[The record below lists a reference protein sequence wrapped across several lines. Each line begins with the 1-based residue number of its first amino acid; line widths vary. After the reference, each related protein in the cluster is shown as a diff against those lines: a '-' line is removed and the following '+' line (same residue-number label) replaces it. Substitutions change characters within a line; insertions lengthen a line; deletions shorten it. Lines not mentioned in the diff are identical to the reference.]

1 MKQKLLLLVM
11 LFIAGTTQAQEADT
25 TVTPDQFVNKEF
37 VIILSSK
44 KYDDAL
50 RTAKAAAAKLKVKLD
65 LRGLKPNKAIGLSW
79 SRKVCDEEWFGSPC
93 YVARGRYDDG
103 EYVSIEYSSAYDG
116 FKEGYYIVIVAGGEQ
131 GDAAVKKSLTKARKQ
146 YKDAY
151 AKLSKVYIGCMH

>member
-1 MKQKLLLLVM
+1 MKQKLLLLVS
-11 LFIAGTTQAQEADT
+11 LFIAVTTHAQETDSAFMA
-25 TVTPDQFVNKEF
+25 DQFVDKEF

-44 KYDDAL
+44 KYEDAL
-50 RTAKAAAAKLKVKLD
+50 RTAKAAAAKLKVKLN

-79 SRKVCDEEWFGSPC
+79 SKKVCETDWFESPC

-103 EYVSIEYSSAYDG
+103 EYISIEYSSAYDG
-116 FKEGYYIVIVAGGEQ
+116 FKEGYYIVIVAGGAQ